1 MILFTVPGIVA
12 LGWSGIR
19 AVSSLSSAILADLA
33 MRGLAISSLTWEC
46 KILLDTFPRRLR
58 RMGPS

>member
-1 MILFTVPGIVA
+1 
-12 LGWSGIR
+12 
-19 AVSSLSSAILADLA
+19 VSSLSSAILADLA